1 MNDVTLD
8 ILLLAAMV
16 LAVLATV
23 MAARVLR
30 AAIGLAAASA
40 VLAVIMFRLG
50 APIAAVFE
58 LSVCAGLIPAI
69 FISAIGLTQRLAPE
83 SLVVRRKETF
93 RRFWILPIVVVL
105 VAFALQYAN
114 VPLGF
119 PIPPELKPAP
129 DVRDVLWNQRQF
141 DLIGQIV
148 LLLGAALGVVVL
160 LKEPT
165 RD

>member
-69 FISAIGLTQRLAPE
+69 FISAIGLTQRLTPE
-83 SLVVRRKETF
+83 SLDVRRKEKF
-93 RRFWILPIVVVL
+93 SRFWILPIVVVL
-105 VAFALQYAN
+105 VAFALQWAN

-119 PIPPELKPAP
+119 PIPPPLVPDP
-129 DVRDVLWNQRQF
+129 DVRHVLWNQRQF

-165 RD
+165 RA